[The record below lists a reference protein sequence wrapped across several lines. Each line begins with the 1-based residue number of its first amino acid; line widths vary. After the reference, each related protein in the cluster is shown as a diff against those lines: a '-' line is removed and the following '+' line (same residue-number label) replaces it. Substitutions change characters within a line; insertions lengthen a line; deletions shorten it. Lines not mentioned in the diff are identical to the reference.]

1 VSDGEMILVGRWT
14 HRLIMRSPIL
24 LVDSR
29 LMLSPSDS
37 SLSLS
42 LLAERR
48 CKPCSGFGVRIPGES
63 AGWIWTT
70 GIGVSLLASEYA
82 FPLLIAVL

>member
-1 VSDGEMILVGRWT
+1 MDGQT
-14 HRLIMRSPIL
+14 HRLIIRSPIL

-37 SLSLS
+37 SLSFS

-48 CKPCSGFGVRIPGES
+48 CEPCSGLGVRGADPS
-63 AGWIWTT
+63 AGCTWTT
-70 GIGVSLLASEYA
+70 GIGVSLLASELA
-82 FPLLIAVL
+82 FWLLMANVRPRGAW